1 MKGNLMTVQ
10 EVAEHLQLSPMT
22 VYKWVENGRIP
33 VIRLGYCLRFRPSD
47 IERAKKQD
55 AIWER
60 SKELMRNAVRTIM
73 AEFAVDLETAL
84 DWVNSASGMTA
95 LAMDDE
101 PKC

>member
-1 MKGNLMTVQ
+1 MTGFCNTAWIVRQ
-10 EVAEHLQLSPMT
+10 KTLDVLPVALT
-22 VYKWVENGRIP
+22 F
-33 VIRLGYCLRFRPSD
+33 LGI
-47 IERAKKQD
+47 IERTKKDD

-73 AEFAVDLETAL
+73 AEFAVDLDTAL

-101 PKC
+101 PRR

>member
-1 MKGNLMTVQ
+1 LHERPNNEAILPSREKNVTGFCNTAWIVRQKTLDVLP
-10 EVAEHLQLSPMT
+10 VALT
-22 VYKWVENGRIP
+22 F
-33 VIRLGYCLRFRPSD
+33 LGI
-47 IERAKKQD
+47 IERTKKDD

-73 AEFAVDLETAL
+73 AEFAVDLDTAL

-101 PKC
+101 PRR

>member
-1 MKGNLMTVQ
+1 VG
-10 EVAEHLQLSPMT
+10 
-22 VYKWVENGRIP
+22 VYATETQAHA
-33 VIRLGYCLRFRPSD
+33 D
-47 IERAKKQD
+47 IERAKKED

-84 DWVNSASGMTA
+84 DWVKSASGMTE

-101 PKC
+101 PRR

>member
-1 MKGNLMTVQ
+1 MTTPEAKFEYRIEQDSDKFVAIDSEQ
-10 EVAEHLQLSPMT
+10 ET
-22 VYKWVENGRIP
+22 VGIYDTEQ
-33 VIRLGYCLRFRPSD
+33 D
-47 IERAKKQD
+47 AQADMERAKKED

-73 AEFAVDLETAL
+73 AEFVVELETAL

-101 PKC
+101 PKR

>member
-1 MKGNLMTVQ
+1 MTAPGAKLEYRIEQKGDKFIAIDSEQDTVGIYATEKQ
-10 EVAEHLQLSPMT
+10 A
-22 VYKWVENGRIP
+22 YA
-33 VIRLGYCLRFRPSD
+33 D
-47 IERAKKQD
+47 IERAKKED

-73 AEFAVDLETAL
+73 AEFDVDLETGL

-101 PKC
+101 PRR

>member
-1 MKGNLMTVQ
+1 M
-10 EVAEHLQLSPMT
+10 
-22 VYKWVENGRIP
+22 
-33 VIRLGYCLRFRPSD
+33 
-47 IERAKKQD
+47 ERAKKED

-73 AEFAVDLETAL
+73 AEFAVELETAL

-101 PKC
+101 PKR

>member
-1 MKGNLMTVQ
+1 MTAPGAKLEYRIEREGDKFIAIDSEQ
-10 EVAEHLQLSPMT
+10 DT
-22 VYKWVENGRIP
+22 VGVYTTETQAHA
-33 VIRLGYCLRFRPSD
+33 D
-47 IERAKKQD
+47 IERAKKED

-73 AEFAVDLETAL
+73 AEFDVDLETAL

-101 PKC
+101 PRR